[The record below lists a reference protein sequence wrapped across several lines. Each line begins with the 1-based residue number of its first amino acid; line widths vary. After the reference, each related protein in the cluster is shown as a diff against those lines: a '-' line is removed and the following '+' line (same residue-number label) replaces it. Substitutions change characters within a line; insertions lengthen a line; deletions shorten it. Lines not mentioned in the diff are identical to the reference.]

1 MLGNIVKYSKAAV
14 LVAMAVLVSLAV
26 LGGEAQAQAD
36 AARPDPIVGTW
47 VFVVSSPGQPN
58 FVVYE
63 TYAPGGALSA
73 IDNQAASGLET
84 VAIGSWRKVSEH
96 KYYEEQW
103 QFLYNPDGSFYGTW
117 IGRIEDDMDDTGT
130 RMILPSPFSY
140 KIIDGNGNVIATGS
154 GTSSGRKLP
163 KPKGPQQ

>member
-1 MLGNIVKYSKAAV
+1 MLKRLTKYSSGKAMLALTLLGV
-14 LVAMAVLVSLAV
+14 LVTV
-26 LGGEAQAQAD
+26 GKAQAQSTAD
-36 AARPDPIVGTW
+36 DAHDPLIGTW
-47 VFVVSSPGQPN
+47 RFVVTGQGPN
-58 FVVYE
+58 FLVYE

-73 IDNQAASGLET
+73 IDNQSASSLET

-117 IGRIEDDMDDTGT
+117 IGQIEDNMDDTGT
-130 RMILPSPFSY
+130 KILPSPFTY
-140 KIIDGNGNVIATGS
+140 KIIDSYGKVILTGS

>member
-1 MLGNIVKYSKAAV
+1 MLKRLTKYSSGKALLALTLLGV
-14 LVAMAVLVSLAV
+14 LVTVAR
-26 LGGEAQAQAD
+26 AQGQSTAD
-36 AARPDPIVGTW
+36 DAHDPLIGTW
-47 VFVVSSPGQPN
+47 RFVVTGQGPN
-58 FVVYE
+58 FLVYE

-73 IDNQAASGLET
+73 IDNQASSSLET

-117 IGRIEDDMDDTGT
+117 IGQIEDNMDDTGT
-130 RMILPSPFSY
+130 KILLSPYTY
-140 KIIDGNGNVIATGS
+140 KIIDGNGNVIGS
-154 GTSSGRKLP
+154 GTGTSWGSKLA